1 MNGDGRMTDGR
12 DENDSR
18 DTAGGG
24 VSIGGSMTGGAIAT
38 GADST
43 ARDTSRTAGGVP
55 VADLPAPTA
64 PVGPA
69 TPGGVSIG
77 GHLTGGALAT
87 GAGSEAVY
95 DATHIDAAHRQLLEG
110 IAELRQ
116 HLTLLARN
124 ADVDAADGELAGVQ
138 DEITRTGHAEPGR
151 LRRLRD
157 RLTDTNTA
165 LAALASAAAV
175 AQAIQG
181 LVG

>member
-12 DENDSR
+12 DENDPR
-18 DTAGGG
+18 DTPGGG
-24 VSIGGSMTGGAIAT
+24 VSIGGSMTGGAIAA

-55 VADLPAPTA
+55 VADLPAPA

-69 TPGGVSIG
+69 APGGVSIG

-87 GAGSEAVY
+87 GEGSEAVY

-110 IAELRQ
+110 IVELRQ

-124 ADVDAADGELAGVQ
+124 DDVDAADGELAGVQ
-138 DEITRTGHAEPGR
+138 DEITRTGRAEPGR
-151 LRRLRD
+151 LRRLRE
-157 RLTDTNTA
+157 RLTDTSTA